1 MPKYISLVSF
11 TQEGLRNVKD
21 TRKRAHEFAERARQ
35 QGVDIK
41 ETYWTVGRYDIVH
54 LFEARDDAAAATVSI
69 ALSSFG
75 NVRSETM
82 RAFDAKEIAKILG
95 DVYELQTSAG
105 RLK

>member
-21 TRKRAHEFAERARQ
+21 TRKRASEFAERTKKR
-35 QGVDIK
+35 GVNIL
-41 ETYWTVGRYDIVH
+41 ETFWTVGRYDIIH
-54 LFEARDDAAAATVSI
+54 IFEAADDAAAATVSI

-82 RAFDAKEIAKILG
+82 RAFGANEIAKILG
-95 DVYELQTSAG
+95 DVYELQTSMG
-105 RLK
+105 TLK

>member
-21 TRKRAHEFAERARQ
+21 TRKRASEFAENAKK
-35 QGVDIK
+35 QGVVVK
-41 ETYWTVGRYDIVH
+41 ETFWTVGRYDIIHV
-54 LFEARDDAAAATVSI
+54 FEAPDDAAAATVSI

-95 DVYELQTSAG
+95 DVYELQTSVG
-105 RLK
+105 TLK

>member
-1 MPKYISLVSF
+1 MPRYISLVSF

-21 TRKRAHEFAERARQ
+21 TRKRAKEFAERASQ
-35 QGVDIK
+35 KGVDIK

-54 LFEARDDAAAATVSI
+54 LFDAPDDSAAATISI

-82 RAFDAKEIAKILG
+82 RAFDAQEIAKILG
-95 DVYELQTSAG
+95 EVYELQTSVG
-105 RLK
+105 TLK

>member
-1 MPKYISLVSF
+1 MPKYISLVTF

-21 TRKRAHEFAERARQ
+21 TRKRAKEFAERARQ

-54 LFEARDDAAAATVSI
+54 LFEAPDDSVAATISI

-95 DVYELQTSAG
+95 DVYELQTSMG
-105 RLK
+105 TLK